1 MAAAFYSEAF
11 RNNNVPDSS
20 SPAGVVLSQV
30 TQFTAGTGVAV
41 NDTVYMLRV
50 PKGAVLVD
58 VILQFDAS
66 TSGGTLSVGTCIANS
81 TTGLWDTPTV
91 VQATNIVNA
100 AAITNTAGRFSLSG
114 GFTGTALLSSAL
126 LGTTTALPL
135 GYKFLVDT
143 GLYLTFGSQAFI
155 NNADIYMAVM
165 YFMDYGADMAYDPG
179 P

>member
-1 MAAAFYSEAF
+1 M
-11 RNNNVPDSS
+11 PDSTV
-20 SPAGVVLSQV
+20 PAGVVLSQF
-30 TQFTAGTGVAV
+30 TQFTAGSGVAV
-41 NDTVYMLRV
+41 GDTVYMLRV

-58 VILQFDAS
+58 LILQFDAS

-81 TTGLWDTPTV
+81 TTGLWTSPTV
-91 VQATNIVNA
+91 VQATNIVNV
-100 AAITNTAGRFSLSG
+100 AAITNTAGRFSLTG
-114 GFTGTALLSSAL
+114 GFASTNLLSSAL

-143 GLYLTFGSQAFI
+143 GLYLSFLTQAFI
-155 NNADIYMAVM
+155 DNADIYMAVM